1 MPVLGWIADGIQ
13 RQRGHLFPFV
23 PVALAMGI
31 GGYFAIRVE
40 PDWRVYPAVLM
51 AVLAIALVS
60 RRMPEPLRPILAAI
74 ALVALGAVLAAYR
87 AHAVAEPVLGYR
99 YYGPIEGRIVNVDRS
114 VSDAV
119 RLTLDRVVLRDMAP
133 SRIPTRVRV
142 SLHGDQGFIEPEPG
156 MVVILTGH
164 LSPPSGPVEP
174 GGFDFQRQAWF
185 DGLGA
190 VGYTRTPVLALRPAA
205 EGAAGLAVHR
215 MRMRISAAVQ
225 RMIPGEDGAFAAAL
239 MTGDR
244 SGIGKATTEDLR
256 ASNLSHLLAISGL
269 HMGLLTGFVYALIR
283 FGLALWPAVALRWPI
298 RKWAAMLALAAGALY
313 LGLSGGNVATER
325 AFIMVAVMFLAVICD
340 RRAVTLRSVAMAAT
354 VILVVRPEV
363 LAEPGFQM
371 SFAATTAL
379 VAAFG
384 AMRDWKGR
392 KPPRWLNPVLAVVIS
407 SSVAGL
413 ATAPVAAAHFNRIA
427 DYGLIA
433 NLLSVPL
440 MGLVVMPAAVLTACL
455 WPLGLA
461 WIGLKVMQPAIHWI
475 LAVAHHVAGLEGAVT
490 YVPAPGPNILPILA
504 LGLLWLVL
512 WRGRARWAGLL
523 PAALALAL
531 WVGSER
537 PEVLISDTGGLVGV
551 MTPEGRALNKAKG
564 EGFAAESWLENDG
577 DGAAQDAAFARSA
590 FAGTKGELSFDIAGW
605 TVLHLTGRGAA
616 DRAGDGCG
624 AASLVILSAD
634 WDGAADCPILDRK
647 ALSALG
653 AVAIYATQDALRLIG
668 ARQIAGDRLWN
679 SAIARGARRQ

>member
-239 MTGDR
+239 VTGDR

-269 HMGLLTGFVYALIR
+269 HMGLLTGFVYALFR
-283 FGLALWPAVALRWPI
+283 YGLALWPAVALRWPI

-590 FAGTKGELSFDIAGW
+590 FAGTKAELSFDIAGW

-653 AVAIYATQDALRLIG
+653 AVAIYATPDALRLIG